1 MHYSAFSILV
11 IASRKYCRI
20 AIVAFLDRAI
30 VATSS
35 RARQIGEAM
44 VTIRGNDGLPGAAAA
59 EILRQGR
66 QGKAPP
72 IKALACLPMSQWK
85 TVEQF
90 DRRLQDFRNLS
101 DDLTG
106 RIEGYL
112 ARGNGVT
119 RDELDELRQSVSCL
133 TSGAR
138 TFLDQARDRR
148 FGTVQ
153 QQSEIRSIADGGPEW
168 SAAIEALRLQS
179 LGRDIRP
186 PTEQD
191 VLRPG
196 FVEYQKSKANSAA
209 IQANQFLDS
218 RNRQPRTSE
227 QQAKARDQLRF
238 ERNRLENANHAVS
251 YYAKIASAAGER
263 GRAEKLEENA
273 NALGALIK
281 NLADLETELMARQ
294 YPPARR

>member
-1 MHYSAFSILV
+1 
-11 IASRKYCRI
+11 
-20 AIVAFLDRAI
+20 
-30 VATSS
+30 
-35 RARQIGEAM
+35 M
-44 VTIRGNDGLPGAAAA
+44 VTIRGNDEFPGAAA
-59 EILRQGR
+59 EILRQSR

-72 IKALACLPMSQWK
+72 IKALACLPMSPWK

-101 DDLTG
+101 DDLTR
-106 RIEGYL
+106 RIESYQ

-119 RDELDELRQSVSCL
+119 REELDELRQSVSCL

-138 TFLDQARDRR
+138 TFLDQARARR

-153 QQSEIRSIADGGPEW
+153 QQSELRNIADGGPEW
-168 SAAIEALRLQS
+168 SEAIEGLRLQS
-179 LGRDIRP
+179 LGRNVRP
-186 PTEQD
+186 PTVQD
-191 VLRPG
+191 ALRPG

-218 RNRQPRTSE
+218 RNRQPRTGE

-238 ERNRLENANHAVS
+238 ERNRLENASHAVS
-251 YYAKIASAAGER
+251 YYARIADAAGER
-263 GRAEKLEENA
+263 GRAKNLEETA
-273 NALGALIK
+273 KALDELIK
-281 NLADLETELMARQ
+281 SLVDLETELMSRQ